1 MYFWINFSWSA
12 QNPRGFFRNRP
23 RGVSHIIYA
32 YGSKATDERSTYPVS
47 KVKMDHIFDVKYVFE
62 VLQNISKNQNIS
74 ENMNMFPIS
83 SCRKLIGFERVSTRA
98 FQNRSKKWIISSLHQ
113 MRALF
118 VQTVPKSKIPCGA
131 TNGILLTLTIK
142 HCVAGILQHSH
153 TPCGLVPN
161 STHKFHTC
169 GRYITAVTGDR
180 R

>member
-1 MYFWINFSWSA
+1 MRFYFWDRFWIATVELRPLPQSLAKNNVRNLMYFWINFSWSA

-74 ENMNMFPIS
+74 ENINMFPIS

-118 VQTVPKSKIPCGA
+118 VQNVPKSNFPCGA
-131 TNGILLTLTIK
+131 KVRILLT
-142 HCVAGILQHSH
+142 
-153 TPCGLVPN
+153 
-161 STHKFHTC
+161 
-169 GRYITAVTGDR
+169 AVFD
-180 R
+180 